1 MPGFFRTD
9 YFRSF
14 LAGFV
19 VVAVGMATTMPIEG
33 LGF

>member
-1 MPGFFRTD
+1 MTLLRTD

-19 VVAVGMATTMPIEG
+19 LVAIGMATTMPIEG
-33 LGF
+33 LSF